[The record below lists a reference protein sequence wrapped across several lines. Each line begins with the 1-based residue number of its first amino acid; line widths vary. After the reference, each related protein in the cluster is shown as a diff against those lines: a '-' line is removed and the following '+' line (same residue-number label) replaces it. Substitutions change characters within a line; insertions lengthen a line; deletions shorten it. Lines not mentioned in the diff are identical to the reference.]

1 MQYTINITADVPT
14 NVPPN
19 PKLIADVL
27 NGILKAYH
35 MHPTNISISETSHT
49 FVQTFRAPRQRAV
62 VKPTNLSTLC
72 RHCGQVQ
79 GEHHFSD
86 NRCPNMDTVFS
97 PR

>member
-35 MHPTNISISETSHT
+35 MHPLEIRLVETAHT
-49 FVQTFRAPRQRAV
+49 FSQTFRAPRKR
-62 VKPTNLSTLC
+62 P
-72 RHCGQVQ
+72 
-79 GEHHFSD
+79 
-86 NRCPNMDTVFS
+86 
-97 PR
+97 